1 MHKKVRWIT
10 ETAAM
15 LAMLVTL
22 QLLTKPL
29 GQVVTGSCVNTVLA
43 VAALFGGMG
52 CGLTVAICSPVL
64 AFYMGI
70 AGNIVV
76 VPVIMVGNCVFVVLL
91 SLIAGKGSKKDFKS
105 VMRLIGA
112 WLAAAAGKFAVMYPL
127 VAWLICGVLS
137 QNLLD
142 AGVLKPP
149 MLTALP
155 ATFGLMQLMTALIGG
170 CIALL
175 ITPTLKK
182 AMKK

>member
-1 MHKKVRWIT
+1 MYKKVRWIT

-22 QLLTKPL
+22 QMLTRSL
-29 GQVVTGSCVNTVLA
+29 GQVVTGSCVNAVLA
-43 VAALFGGMG
+43 VAVMFGGLG
-52 CGLTVAICSPVL
+52 CGLTVAICSPLL
-64 AFYMGI
+64 AFYLGI

-91 SLIAGKGSKKDFKS
+91 SVIAGKKSKKDFVT
-105 VMRLIGA
+105 VMRTVGA
-112 WLAAAAGKFAVMYPL
+112 WLAAAVGKFAVMYPL

-149 MLTALP
+149 MLSTLP
-155 ATFGLMQLMTALIGG
+155 TTFGLLQLMTALIGG
-170 CIALL
+170 GIALL
-175 ITPTLKK
+175 IAPVLKK